1 MLPLY
6 IRAKLGSPLCCPS
19 SVLCVFVVAGEFGE
33 RSRKKKKKKRRR
45 RRSSVDST
53 STPEGEV
60 FVRPSL
66 VE

>member
-1 MLPLY
+1 M
-6 IRAKLGSPLCCPS
+6 
-19 SVLCVFVVAGEFGE
+19 FVVVGKFAE
-33 RSRKKKKKKRRR
+33 RSRKKKKKKRR

-66 VE
+66 VG

>member
-1 MLPLY
+1 
-6 IRAKLGSPLCCPS
+6 
-19 SVLCVFVVAGEFGE
+19 VFVVVGKFAE
-33 RSRKKKKKKRRR
+33 RSRKKKKKKRR

-66 VE
+66 VG

>member
-1 MLPLY
+1 
-6 IRAKLGSPLCCPS
+6 
-19 SVLCVFVVAGEFGE
+19 VFVVVGKFAE
-33 RSRKKKKKKRRR
+33 RSRKKKKKKKKR

-66 VE
+66 VG

>member
-1 MLPLY
+1 
-6 IRAKLGSPLCCPS
+6 
-19 SVLCVFVVAGEFGE
+19 VFVVAGEFGE

>member
-1 MLPLY
+1 M
-6 IRAKLGSPLCCPS
+6 
-19 SVLCVFVVAGEFGE
+19 FVVVGKFAE
-33 RSRKKKKKKRRR
+33 RSRKKKKKKKRR

-66 VE
+66 VG

>member
-1 MLPLY
+1 M
-6 IRAKLGSPLCCPS
+6 
-19 SVLCVFVVAGEFGE
+19 FVVVGKFAE
-33 RSRKKKKKKRRR
+33 RSRKKKKKKKKR

-66 VE
+66 VG

>member
-1 MLPLY
+1 
-6 IRAKLGSPLCCPS
+6 
-19 SVLCVFVVAGEFGE
+19 VFVVVGKFAE
-33 RSRKKKKKKRRR
+33 RSRKKKKKKKKKKRR

-66 VE
+66 VG

>member
-1 MLPLY
+1 
-6 IRAKLGSPLCCPS
+6 
-19 SVLCVFVVAGEFGE
+19 VFVVVGKFAE
-33 RSRKKKKKKRRR
+33 RSRKKKKKKKRR

-66 VE
+66 VG